1 VAKGK
6 SYKLRSEE
14 HSYRRTRFS
23 VEVIREAVKVFDQQI
38 NPDGKLE
45 PVLDMYLYITEDLR
59 RDYVNEEEFFADYIT
74 APDSAYYLRKF
85 RIRTHD
91 KGVLR
96 VLSTPADPPVKDVRV
111 SVKVEAKE
119 PSQIKAVLNVFESNK
134 EKSLLPVEPP
144 KKKEPIVFIGHG
156 HSEDWKQLRDHLRD
170 KHRIEVEFYE
180 AGPRAGHTIENV
192 LETMLEKATIAFFV
206 MTGEDETVAG
216 SMNPRLNVVH
226 ELGLFQ
232 GKLGFKKGIILLKRG
247 AAEFSNIAGLQQIRF
262 TDITEVFGEVVATI
276 TQESRNK

>member
-1 VAKGK
+1 VAKAQ
-6 SYKLRSEE
+6 SEE
-14 HSYRRTRFS
+14 KLPSEERSYRRTRFS
-23 VEVIREAVKVFDQQI
+23 VEVVREAVKVFDQQT

-74 APDSAYYLRKF
+74 VSDSAHYLRKF
-85 RIRTHD
+85 RVRNRD
-91 KGVLR
+91 KGLLR
-96 VLSTPADPPVKDVRV
+96 VWSTPAAPPVKDVRV
-111 SVKVEAKE
+111 SVKVEAEE

-134 EKSLLPVEPP
+134 EKSLLPVETP
-144 KKKEPIVFIGHG
+144 KRKPIVFIGHG
-156 HSEDWKQLRDHLRD
+156 HSEDWKQLRDHLQD
-170 KHRIEVEFYE
+170 MHGFEIEAYE
-180 AGPRAGHTIENV
+180 AAPRAGHTIENV
-192 LETMLEKATIAFFV
+192 LETMLAKATIAFFV

-232 GKLGFKKGIILLKRG
+232 GKLGFEKGIILLKRG

-262 TDITEVFGEVVATI
+262 TEIKEVFGDVVATI
-276 TQESRNK
+276 TQESRKN

>member
-1 VAKGK
+1 VAKAQ
-6 SYKLRSEE
+6 SEKLPSEE
-14 HSYRRTRFS
+14 RSYRRTRFS
-23 VEVIREAVKVFDQQI
+23 VEVVREAVKVFDQQI
-38 NPDGKLE
+38 NPERNLE
-45 PVLDMYLYITEDLR
+45 PVLDMYLYKTEDLR
-59 RDYVNEEEFFADYIT
+59 LDYVNEEEFFADYIT
-74 APDSAYYLRKF
+74 APDSVHYLREF
-85 RIRTHD
+85 RVGKLK
-91 KGVLR
+91 KGLLR
-96 VLSTPADPPVKDVRV
+96 VLSTPAAPDKDVRV
-111 SVKVEAKE
+111 SVKVAAKE
-119 PSQIKAVLNVFESNK
+119 PAQIKAVLNVFETHK
-134 EKSLLPVEPP
+134 EKSLLPVETP
-144 KKKEPIVFIGHG
+144 KKKEPVVFIGHG

-170 KHRIEVEFYE
+170 KHGIEVEFYE

-192 LETMLEKATIAFFV
+192 LETMLAKATIAFFV

-276 TQESRNK
+276 NQESRNK